1 VQLQVNEKGETKSE
15 RKKVI
20 LGYWSRISANIQMF
34 VVRNQHKKPEYVAF
48 CFEQSSQ
55 LNRNITEMYKNVVP
69 WAWFHE

>member
-1 VQLQVNEKGETKSE
+1 
-15 RKKVI
+15 
-20 LGYWSRISANIQMF
+20 MF

-55 LNRNITEMYKNVVP
+55 LNRNITEMYINVVP